1 MSAWTVDAP
10 TKLTLDGD
18 VHRLRVRTVSGAVNV
33 VAAEGPPRLE
43 VSELDGPPLQVTLE
57 EGVLTVGY
65 DDLGWPG
72 FSWRSLASALEKW
85 AGRSWK
91 RRAVVSLAVP
101 PDASVELGAAVADV
115 VISGIRGRVAAH
127 GAAGETTV
135 VRCSGPTEV
144 NSVSGTVHAQR
155 VAGNLKVSTVSGD
168 VIVAEA
174 GDGHVRG
181 HTVSGSVTVDLD
193 HRGETDV
200 EVNTVSG
207 EVAVR
212 IPHPADATVQIGST
226 SGEVSNAFD
235 ELKVSGGWGYK
246 RVSGRLGRG
255 HGRLRVTTVSG
266 GVALLRRPPEPDAA
280 EPADAP
286 TDSPTDSEGTSA

>member
-18 VHRLRVRTVSGAVNV
+18 VRRLRVRTVAGAVNV
-33 VAAEGPPRLE
+33 VASTEGPPRLE

-57 EGVLTVGY
+57 NDELTVGY

-72 FSWRSLASALEKW
+72 FNWRSLASALENW

-101 PDASVELGAAVADV
+101 PETAVELGAAAADV
-115 VISGIRGRVAAH
+115 VISGIRGRVGAH
-127 GAAGETTV
+127 GASGETTV
-135 VRCSGPTEV
+135 VRCSGPIEV

-155 VAGNLKVSTVSGD
+155 IAGNLKVHTVSGD
-168 VIVAEA
+168 VVVAEA

-181 HTVSGSVTVDLD
+181 NTVSGSVTVDLD

-246 RVSGRLGRG
+246 RISGRLGSGR
-255 HGRLRVTTVSG
+255 GRLRVTTVSG
-266 GVALLRRPPEPDAA
+266 GIALLRRPPEPED
-280 EPADAP
+280 DAP
-286 TDSPTDSEGTSA
+286 QDGIPEEGTSA